1 VKKAIAIFVAV
12 LLVFAMASLSLA
24 TEEKK
29 AAPDPASLDKSLHKE
44 AIPLE
49 KKTEPAEKK
58 TVVPGTTVEKKAEPA
73 EKKAEPAE
81 KKTEPAEKKTH
92 MKSALENLRN
102 AKTHLEKA
110 EPDKGGHRVKAI
122 NLVNSAIEEV
132 QKGIEFSTKH

>member
-73 EKKAEPAE
+73 EKK
-81 KKTEPAEKKTH
+81 TEPAEKKTH